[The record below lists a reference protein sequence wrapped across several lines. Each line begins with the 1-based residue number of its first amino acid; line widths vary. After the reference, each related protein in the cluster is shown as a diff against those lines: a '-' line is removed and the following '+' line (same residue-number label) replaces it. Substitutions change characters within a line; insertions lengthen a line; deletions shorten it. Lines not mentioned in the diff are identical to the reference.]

1 MSAKALEILF
11 GIVRFGAAA
20 ALALSLAGMLAPGA
34 SLPELLPSD
43 VILHAVGFGVPTM
56 LACFAAGR
64 REVSIEAIAL
74 IALAGCVGELAQGL
88 VPSRTVSALDL
99 VANLVGIG
107 CGAWLGRLAR
117 AAVLEM
123 ARLLSAPRAQS

>member
-43 VILHAVGFGVPTM
+43 VILHALGFGVPTM
-56 LACFAAGR
+56 LACFAA
-64 REVSIEAIAL
+64 IEAIAL